1 MGTDYSKLQWHD
13 WAADTKYDFNPEL
26 DDDIK
31 TTHKNLRNAENTLG
45 HTWNFW
51 EWISKLLMPTITY
64 EAFLH

>member
-1 MGTDYSKLQWHD
+1 MYNHKWVMGTDFSRLQWHD

-45 HTWNFW
+45 HTWKF
-51 EWISKLLMPTITY
+51 
-64 EAFLH
+64 